1 MDYSIETHYTL
12 LISAKSKSDRFW
24 SIKIL
29 IIFFCRAWVGRWY
42 WADIKETLARWT
54 FNHLSINISHF
65 GEKLLS
71 LFNIVTDFS
80 DQDHNWCNFQKI
92 ASMTFL
98 EIENLSKIVYDV
110 FPLHMDISDK
120 FSDLLLLWIL
130 LITIRSDATLPK
142 DCFGDVLRDRKIWT
156 ISSSDDM
163 SLI

>member
-1 MDYSIETHYTL
+1 MQ
-12 LISAKSKSDRFW
+12 
-24 SIKIL
+24 
-29 IIFFCRAWVGRWY
+29 
-42 WADIKETLARWT
+42 
-54 FNHLSINISHF
+54 
-65 GEKLLS
+65 
-71 LFNIVTDFS
+71 FS
-80 DQDHNWCNFQKI
+80 KI

-163 SLI
+163 SLICNIHYAVDPVKCVHWREIDLNLPRTFDPKTSAWKWTYKVCYEHITGKSYISKLILCQIFLIKIIIDAIFKQLFRWSS